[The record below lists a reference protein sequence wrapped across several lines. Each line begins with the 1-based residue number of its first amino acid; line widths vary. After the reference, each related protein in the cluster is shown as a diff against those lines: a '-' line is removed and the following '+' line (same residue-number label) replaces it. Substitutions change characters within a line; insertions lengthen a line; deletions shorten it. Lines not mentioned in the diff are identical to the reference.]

1 MRFDPGAHKPK
12 DKLPTER
19 TMTDAEVAK
28 AIEEAE
34 SEEPWVR
41 EAALHSQRMCLAL
54 VFAQCWNTDDVKAHA
69 CPCLVVHHTCGKYCH
84 ILVAEMAKPLYTA
97 FRNM

>member
-1 MRFDPGAHKPK
+1 MRAMRFDPAANKPK

-34 SEEPWVR
+34 SEEP
-41 EAALHSQRMCLAL
+41 
-54 VFAQCWNTDDVKAHA
+54 
-69 CPCLVVHHTCGKYCH
+69 
-84 ILVAEMAKPLYTA
+84 
-97 FRNM
+97 

>member
-1 MRFDPGAHKPK
+1 MLKQGMQQEHEQSCVLQAVRAMRFDPAAHKPK

-34 SEEPWVR
+34 SEEP
-41 EAALHSQRMCLAL
+41 
-54 VFAQCWNTDDVKAHA
+54 
-69 CPCLVVHHTCGKYCH
+69 
-84 ILVAEMAKPLYTA
+84 
-97 FRNM
+97 

>member
-1 MRFDPGAHKPK
+1 MQAVRAMRFDPGAHKPK

-34 SEEPWVR
+34 SEEP
-41 EAALHSQRMCLAL
+41 
-54 VFAQCWNTDDVKAHA
+54 
-69 CPCLVVHHTCGKYCH
+69 
-84 ILVAEMAKPLYTA
+84 
-97 FRNM
+97 

>member
-1 MRFDPGAHKPK
+1 MASRPHVHRPYKVLRIRLQYWPSSISTCPCLQAVRAMRFDPAANKPK

-34 SEEPWVR
+34 SEEP
-41 EAALHSQRMCLAL
+41 
-54 VFAQCWNTDDVKAHA
+54 
-69 CPCLVVHHTCGKYCH
+69 
-84 ILVAEMAKPLYTA
+84 
-97 FRNM
+97 

>member
-1 MRFDPGAHKPK
+1 MICKQTDLVDSLCMPADVDQVAVCCAGLQAVRAMRFDPAAHKPK

-34 SEEPWVR
+34 SDEP
-41 EAALHSQRMCLAL
+41 
-54 VFAQCWNTDDVKAHA
+54 
-69 CPCLVVHHTCGKYCH
+69 
-84 ILVAEMAKPLYTA
+84 
-97 FRNM
+97 

>member
-1 MRFDPGAHKPK
+1 MCILTSLGTSPSAPTPPEMGMHRVMRVVKHHQRCAALQAVRAMRFDPGAHKPK

-34 SEEPWVR
+34 SEEP
-41 EAALHSQRMCLAL
+41 
-54 VFAQCWNTDDVKAHA
+54 
-69 CPCLVVHHTCGKYCH
+69 
-84 ILVAEMAKPLYTA
+84 
-97 FRNM
+97 

>member
-12 DKLPTER
+12 DKLPTEC

-34 SEEPWVR
+34 SEEP
-41 EAALHSQRMCLAL
+41 
-54 VFAQCWNTDDVKAHA
+54 
-69 CPCLVVHHTCGKYCH
+69 
-84 ILVAEMAKPLYTA
+84 
-97 FRNM
+97 

>member
-1 MRFDPGAHKPK
+1 MQAVRAMRFDPAANKPK

-34 SEEPWVR
+34 SEEP
-41 EAALHSQRMCLAL
+41 
-54 VFAQCWNTDDVKAHA
+54 
-69 CPCLVVHHTCGKYCH
+69 
-84 ILVAEMAKPLYTA
+84 
-97 FRNM
+97 

>member
-1 MRFDPGAHKPK
+1 MANWLQLHSFMKSVALLLSGHYMPKRCSFLQAVRAMRFDPAAHKPK

-34 SEEPWVR
+34 SEEP
-41 EAALHSQRMCLAL
+41 
-54 VFAQCWNTDDVKAHA
+54 
-69 CPCLVVHHTCGKYCH
+69 
-84 ILVAEMAKPLYTA
+84 
-97 FRNM
+97 

>member
-1 MRFDPGAHKPK
+1 MQVQAVRAMRYDPAAHKPK

-34 SEEPWVR
+34 SEEP
-41 EAALHSQRMCLAL
+41 
-54 VFAQCWNTDDVKAHA
+54 
-69 CPCLVVHHTCGKYCH
+69 
-84 ILVAEMAKPLYTA
+84 
-97 FRNM
+97 

>member
-1 MRFDPGAHKPK
+1 MHTAVTLVKQHQHCRCTQAVRAMRFDPAAHKPK

-34 SEEPWVR
+34 SEEP
-41 EAALHSQRMCLAL
+41 
-54 VFAQCWNTDDVKAHA
+54 
-69 CPCLVVHHTCGKYCH
+69 
-84 ILVAEMAKPLYTA
+84 
-97 FRNM
+97 

>member
-1 MRFDPGAHKPK
+1 MPNSFDREHCADMQAVRAMRFDPAAHKPK

-34 SEEPWVR
+34 SEEP
-41 EAALHSQRMCLAL
+41 
-54 VFAQCWNTDDVKAHA
+54 
-69 CPCLVVHHTCGKYCH
+69 
-84 ILVAEMAKPLYTA
+84 
-97 FRNM
+97 

>member
-1 MRFDPGAHKPK
+1 MKEKGKQSCALQAVRAMRFDPAAHKPK

-34 SEEPWVR
+34 SEEP
-41 EAALHSQRMCLAL
+41 
-54 VFAQCWNTDDVKAHA
+54 
-69 CPCLVVHHTCGKYCH
+69 
-84 ILVAEMAKPLYTA
+84 
-97 FRNM
+97 

>member
-1 MRFDPGAHKPK
+1 MFFSFPILLFSETVMQVQAVRAMRFDPAAHKPK

-34 SEEPWVR
+34 SEEP
-41 EAALHSQRMCLAL
+41 
-54 VFAQCWNTDDVKAHA
+54 
-69 CPCLVVHHTCGKYCH
+69 
-84 ILVAEMAKPLYTA
+84 
-97 FRNM
+97 

>member
-1 MRFDPGAHKPK
+1 MIREKKRFFPVLCFAFLLFSESVMHVQAVRAMRFDPAAHKPK

-34 SEEPWVR
+34 SEEP
-41 EAALHSQRMCLAL
+41 
-54 VFAQCWNTDDVKAHA
+54 
-69 CPCLVVHHTCGKYCH
+69 
-84 ILVAEMAKPLYTA
+84 
-97 FRNM
+97 